1 MATTAAPTS
10 QTALKRTVTEI
21 KAPAPG
27 RLTSLDVFRGM
38 TIAGMILVNNPGDWG
53 AIYWPLRHAEW
64 NGWTP
69 TDLVFPFF
77 LFIVGVSMAFSFA
90 SRQARGDTRS
100 LLLRH
105 TLQRALIIFA
115 IGFFLAAF
123 PYFRLS
129 TVRIPGVLQ
138 RIAVVYLLASA
149 ISLWTDWRGRLA
161 TAVVLLGIYWAAMT
175 LIPVPGFGAGNL
187 SPDGNL
193 AAFIDRKLLYE
204 HLWVTHR
211 WDPEGLLSTL
221 PAVATC
227 LFGMLTGQWLRS
239 ARSAKRKVL
248 AMLGAGIAG
257 LAVGKLWHLSFPINK
272 SLWTSSYV
280 VFTAGFALVILGTC
294 YWLID
299 MRGWRAWGKPF
310 QMMGMNPLTLYAL
323 SSFIGKCSIVFKTND
338 SGQTVIWKAYVY
350 EHLFAHRAQPIHAS
364 LLFAVTYVLIFL
376 ILGWVMYRRRI
387 FLKV

>member
-1 MATTAAPTS
+1 
-10 QTALKRTVTEI
+10 
-21 KAPAPG
+21 
-27 RLTSLDVFRGM
+27 
-38 TIAGMILVNNPGDWG
+38 
-53 AIYWPLRHAEW
+53 
-64 NGWTP
+64 
-69 TDLVFPFF
+69 
-77 LFIVGVSMAFSFA
+77 MAFSFA